1 MAKAPKLY
9 TRIARPVPSLGTYTS
24 LWLAADHV
32 MQVESTGYNERYQR
46 FQFGDIQGFF
56 VMGSSRRFYW
66 SCVWWVFTLI
76 PGITFGRAL
85 WEEET
90 PVFSAVFLILALTF
104 LIWNYALGPAC
115 KVRLV
120 TKVQTVPLGALVR
133 RRKALKVLGRLQAL
147 IEAAQSDL
155 VKPVAAAV
163 SGATAVVP
171 ASEPAPASATGASV
185 EAQAADRTP
194 PALS

>member
-9 TRIARPVPSLGTYTS
+9 TRIARPVSSLGTYTS

-32 MQVESTGYNERYQR
+32 MQVESTGYSERYQR

-56 VMGSSRRFYW
+56 VLGSSRRFYW
-66 SCVWWVFTLI
+66 SCVGWVATLI
-76 PGITFGRAL
+76 PAISVGRVL

-90 PVFSAVFLILALTF
+90 PAFSAVFLILGLTF

-133 RRKALKVLGRLQAL
+133 RRKALKVLGRLQPL

-155 VKPVAAAV
+155 VKPVAAV
-163 SGATAVVP
+163 SGATAAVP

-185 EAQAADRTP
+185 EVQAADRTP